1 MKNILDKVRI
11 DYSTYILI
19 LIGLLSGYIKN
30 IMIILGIVLVHELGH
45 VFFFSLFKMDIESIV
60 IYPFG
65 GVSKVNKKIHE
76 RIYKD
81 ILISLGGIIFQGLL
95 IIVIYLLY
103 KYSIIV
109 DSTYNM
115 YISYN
120 KSIILFNLIPIIPLD
135 GSKLLLSI
143 CSKYMSYR
151 ISYITMI
158 FVGCVSLLLFILYNM
173 IFKLNDIVVYLFLLV
188 SLINCI
194 KEYKYVKGKFY
205 LERILYD
212 NYYNEIINDS
222 FDIKD
227 MRIDK
232 YYYYKNKDRYIN
244 EKDYILK
251 KMY

>member
-30 IMIILGIVLVHELGH
+30 IMIILVIVLVHELGH

-158 FVGCVSLLLFILYNM
+158 FVGCLSLLLFILYNM

>member
-1 MKNILDKVRI
+1 
-11 DYSTYILI
+11 
-19 LIGLLSGYIKN
+19 
-30 IMIILGIVLVHELGH
+30 
-45 VFFFSLFKMDIESIV
+45 MDIESIV

-158 FVGCVSLLLFILYNM
+158 FVGCLSLLLFTYKLIYKSSQNKQKTRLYSRV
-173 IFKLNDIVVYLFLLV
+173 F
-188 SLINCI
+188 
-194 KEYKYVKGKFY
+194 FY
-205 LERILYD
+205 FISYTD
-212 NYYNEIINDS
+212 N
-222 FDIKD
+222 FH
-227 MRIDK
+227 
-232 YYYYKNKDRYIN
+232 
-244 EKDYILK
+244 
-251 KMY
+251 